1 MKARNIKLIV
11 LIFWVAGLFISMG
24 CSEKGGRNMSEEW
37 SAEDLVNKGLEKAI
51 FGAGCFWGVEALF
64 LKVPGVVDVTSG
76 YSGGHTENPNYEE
89 VCTDKTGHAEVV
101 ELVFNP
107 GEISYRDLVEF
118 FWMIHD
124 PTTLNRQGPD
134 VGRQYRSAIFFYSKE
149 QEETAKESK
158 TMLNQSGRLTQP
170 IVTEITEASKFWR
183 AEKYHQRYI
192 ENHPGYVCP
201 LLKRAEL
208 QGLNF
213 NF

>member
-24 CSEKGGRNMSEEW
+24 CSEKSGRNMSEEW

-101 ELVFNP
+101 EVVFNP
-107 GEISYRDLVEF
+107 GEISYEDLVEF

-158 TMLNQSGRLTQP
+158 TMLDQSGRLTQP
-170 IVTEITEASKFWR
+170 VVTEITEASKFWR